1 MKITNETER
10 SGITTLEDWFI
21 KVNPIWRTC
30 FNIQVRDIRI
40 ATGQLRHMTQRSMVL
55 KWSFW
60 SRQSWADK
68 LIYQENQDVRYMVKE
83 CEQKIHTHTHTH
95 KKVQ

>member
-40 ATGQLRHMTQRSMVL
+40 ATG
-55 KWSFW
+55 
-60 SRQSWADK
+60 
-68 LIYQENQDVRYMVKE
+68 
-83 CEQKIHTHTHTH
+83 
-95 KKVQ
+95 